1 MPAGTGQLL
10 NSAWGLLPVEVGAA
24 LIRRLA
30 DPELPVSAAN
40 LGSRRRQFT
49 VAEGLWWT
57 ELFGPHV
64 AGLVAVA
71 IGPETGPSGFE
82 ARGSVKMPPSWPP
95 RGAALVVGADPSWG
109 WPGALRGLQCR
120 CLQSASAINTR
131 DRSSTATASSWGFE
145 ARGSV
150 KMPPSW
156 PPRGAAL
163 VVGADPSWGW
173 PGALRGL

>member
-10 NSAWGLLPVEVGAA
+10 NSAWDLLPVEVGAA
-24 LIRRLA
+24 LTRRLA

-71 IGPETGPSGFE
+71 IGPETGPERKNAGTAFAGPERLYQSAKALKF
-82 ARGSVKMPPSWPP
+82 RVFTLGSMAAWLSPPSVRPTLPHPLVKKESKWPSRRQ
-95 RGAALVVGADPSWG
+95 RG
-109 WPGALRGLQCR
+109 CR
-120 CLQSASAINTR
+120 R
-131 DRSSTATASSWGFE
+131 KR
-145 ARGSV
+145 
-150 KMPPSW
+150 
-156 PPRGAAL
+156 
-163 VVGADPSWGW
+163 
-173 PGALRGL
+173 

>member
-10 NSAWGLLPVEVGAA
+10 NSAWDLAPVEVGAA

-30 DPELPVSAAN
+30 DPVFPVSAAD

-71 IGPETGPSGFE
+71 IGPETGPESANPVTAFAKPAVQVGQ
-82 ARGSVKMPPSWPP
+82 
-95 RGAALVVGADPSWG
+95 GAEV
-109 WPGALRGLQCR
+109 
-120 CLQSASAINTR
+120 
-131 DRSSTATASSWGFE
+131 
-145 ARGSV
+145 
-150 KMPPSW
+150 
-156 PPRGAAL
+156 
-163 VVGADPSWGW
+163 
-173 PGALRGL
+173 